1 MRFFAF
7 ICDAHLTHDRFPK
20 KLNEKIAFKTGNAG
34 VASEMLKSVEGV
46 HGVGTDA
53 VLISAVPS
61 ANPTFVERN
70 FTDAEVA
77 YCQKQ
82 PDARASFAAR
92 WAAKEAVFK
101 ALNTKGKGAAAAMKE
116 IEVVT
121 SDAGPAVKLHGDAQK
136 VAIERGVKE
145 FKLSLS
151 HSEDVAI
158 ALAFAQ

>member
-1 MRFFAF
+1 MKSAQ
-7 ICDAHLTHDRFPK
+7 TNTNSRFPK

-34 VASEMLKSVEGV
+34 VASEMLKSVDGV
-46 HGVGTDA
+46 QGVGTDA
-53 VLISAVPS
+53 VLISAVPV
-61 ANPTFVERN
+61 ANPTFIERN
-70 FTDAEVA
+70 FTVAEVE

-82 PDARASFAAR
+82 PDSSASFAAR

-101 ALNTKGKGAAAAMKE
+101 ALNTKGKGAAASMKE
-116 IEVVT
+116 IEVV
-121 SDAGPAVKLHGDAQK
+121 SSEVGPSIKLHGDAQT
-136 VAIERGVKE
+136 AAGERGVKD

>member
-1 MRFFAF
+1 M
-7 ICDAHLTHDRFPK
+7 T
-20 KLNEKIAFKTGNAG
+20 FKTGNAG

-46 HGVGTDA
+46 QGVGTDA
-53 VLISAVPS
+53 VLISAIPVNNS
-61 ANPTFVERN
+61 TFIERN
-70 FTDAEVA
+70 FTTAEIE

-82 PDARASFAAR
+82 PDTRASFAAR

-116 IEVVT
+116 IEVCSSET
-121 SDAGPAVKLHGDAQK
+121 GPTVKVHGDALK
-136 VAIERGVKE
+136 AANDRNVKD